1 MNNNIYNYKSTI
13 VTMYFNLTEL
23 KDATESTRPA
33 DFYLNHGRNLLQLD
47 NPMII
52 FCDSK
57 TIPLIKAIR
66 DEYITTPSLTVYI
79 EKNISEYDFYKN
91 NWEIIRKNRSA
102 FSYYNIPHYKRVTV
116 SQSLTYMF
124 KIFAI
129 QIAHE
134 RNDFNTTHYVWM
146 DFGCNHVAPTNI
158 KEASLNL
165 LNNPNPKISMM
176 SIKYINKSEL
186 DNMTLF
192 CNSGTCC
199 VAGTVFSVQREYVSM
214 LYTSMLSIF
223 YEQLF
228 KRVIH
233 TDEQVLV
240 YAYDRNPELFTLYY
254 GDYYSVIINYHNV
267 VADWHSIRWNFI
279 QNALL
284 HSRIDLAKDA
294 ANKIYQSYTNKFIT
308 LPDEDIK
315 YVEDILNK
323 T

>member
-1 MNNNIYNYKSTI
+1 MNNNIKLYKSTI

-33 DFYLNHGRNLLQLD
+33 DFYLNHGRHLLQLD

-52 FCDSK
+52 FCDEK
-57 TIPLIKAIR
+57 TKPLIKAIR
-66 DEYITTPSLTVYI
+66 DEYIPTPSLTIYI

-102 FSYYNIPHYKRVTV
+102 FSYYNNPHYKRVTV
-116 SQSLTYMF
+116 SHSITVMF

-134 RNDFNTTHYVWM
+134 RNDFNTSHYVWM
-146 DFGCNHVAPTNI
+146 DFGCNHIAPTNI
-158 KEASLNL
+158 KEASILL
-165 LNNPNPKISMM
+165 LNNPNPKISLMYL
-176 SIKYINKSEL
+176 KYIDKSEL
-186 DNMTLF
+186 DNMILF
-192 CNSGTCC
+192 CNSGTCS
-199 VAGTVFSVQREYVSM
+199 VATTIFSVQREYVSM
-214 LYTSMLSIF
+214 LYASVLSIF

-233 TDEQVLV
+233 TDEQVFI
-240 YAYDRNPELFTLYY
+240 YAYDRNPELFTIYY

-267 VADWHSIRWNFI
+267 LDDWHSIRWNFI
-279 QNALL
+279 RNALL
-284 HSRIDLAKDA
+284 YNRTDLAKDA
-294 ANKIYQSYTNKFIT
+294 ANKIYQSYKEKIIT
-308 LPDEDIK
+308 LPEEDVK
-315 YVEDILNK
+315 YIENILNN